1 MERGESEER
10 SGRRGQER
18 IYYKMSRERKRR
30 REEGQKSS
38 KREICL
44 NQCHSL
50 KVEYIYT

>member
-1 MERGESEER
+1 
-10 SGRRGQER
+10 
-18 IYYKMSRERKRR
+18 MSRERRRR

-50 KVEYIYT
+50 KVEYIYTLDTVVKSVFS